1 MKGQT
6 KNMSVQWKIFLSLL
20 GFSAILL
27 VVLYFSQIVF
37 LGRFYRFVKI
47 NQVRSGAAAVA
58 AQTSELN
65 WDDQLE
71 DLASERQMGIE
82 VVTLT
87 GIVRSESGTA
97 ADSILSMMSREEKV
111 RLIRQAADN
120 GGEIMVYFNRET
132 FRESRQIGSVIR
144 GRMGWLTVP
153 AQSNIL
159 YARLFTTPQGQRA
172 AVLISSMV
180 APVGATVSALR
191 AQFFYIAGIM
201 IVLSVLIAYLTSR
214 AIARPIHRIG
224 QRARTLAQGD
234 YAPSFRGGG
243 YREID
248 ELADTLNY
256 AAGELSRVDQM
267 RRDLMANVSHD
278 LRTPLTLIS
287 GYAEAMMDLPG
298 EASPENARIIA
309 EETRRLTALVN
320 DMLDISRLESGKRP
334 LHLSV
339 FSLTDSLA
347 ETIRRLGM
355 LVAKEGYTIEFHY
368 DQNAEVRG
376 DAEMISQAFYNL
388 LINGIH
394 YTGDDRKVVVSQK
407 VEGTQVTVSVADS
420 GPGIAPGAPSPYLGP
435 VLQS

>member
-1 MKGQT
+1 
-6 KNMSVQWKIFLSLL
+6 
-20 GFSAILL
+20 
-27 VVLYFSQIVF
+27 
-37 LGRFYRFVKI
+37 
-47 NQVRSGAAAVA
+47 
-58 AQTSELN
+58 
-65 WDDQLE
+65 
-71 DLASERQMGIE
+71 

-87 GIVRSESGTA
+87 GIVRSEAGQMT
-97 ADSILSMMSREEKV
+97 DSILPIMSREEHV

-120 GGEIMVYFNRET
+120 GGEFMVYYNRVNC
-132 FRESRQIGSVIR
+132 RESRQFGAVIR
-144 GRMGWLTVP
+144 GRLGWLSVP

-159 YARLFTTPQGQRA
+159 YAKLFTTPQGQPA
-172 AVLISSMV
+172 AVLISSLV

-191 AQFFYIAGIM
+191 VQFFYIAGIM
-201 IVLSVLIAYLTSR
+201 IVLSILIAYLTSR

-248 ELADTLNY
+248 DLADTLNY

-287 GYAEAMMDLPG
+287 GYAEAMTDLPG

-334 LHLSV
+334 LRLSV

-347 ETIRRLGM
+347 ETVRRLQM
-355 LVAKEGYTIEFHY
+355 LVEKDSYTIVFQAE
-368 DQNAEVRG
+368 QNIWVHADE
-376 DAEMISQAFYNL
+376 EMVSQAFYNL

-394 YTGDDRKVVVSQK
+394 YTGEDRTVIVAQK
-407 VEGTQVTVSVADS
+407 ADAQNVTISVTDS
-420 GPGIAPGAPSPYLGP
+420 GPGIAPEHVPYIWDRYYKVDKDHRRPVAGTGLGLSIVRWVMEEHGARYGVHSEPEKGSEFWFSLPVWQGENRLKDNKEPS
-435 VLQS
+435 